1 MIRTTFLVILF
12 FTISSFQKVKYVK
25 TKVNE
30 SITLSLPEEFTLM
43 DEAELNSKYVSA
55 KTPVAVYTDYSKTID
70 LGINIAYSRWN
81 AEDLEIMMSFYKS
94 NIMGLYDEVQFITE
108 TIQEIN
114 GRDFVVFEFLSK
126 VNDTEGTTID
136 NSSISKF
143 VRIQYTIVKSKTVL
157 FNFSCPGR
165 MKDKWAPI
173 AKEILE
179 SVKISK
185 TL

>member
-1 MIRTTFLVILF
+1 MLRILF
-12 FTISSFQKVKYVK
+12 HTVVFFALSSFQQMKLVK

-30 SITLSLPEEFTLM
+30 SITVSLPQEFTLM
-43 DEAELNSKYVSA
+43 AQAELNRKYVSS
-55 KTPVAVYTDYSKTID
+55 KPPVAVYTDYSKTVD
-70 LGINIAYSRWN
+70 LGVNVAYSRWN

-94 NIMGLYDEVQFITE
+94 NIMGLYDEVQFVTE
-108 TIQEIN
+108 EIQEIN
-114 GRDFVVFEFLSK
+114 GRNYVVFEFLSK

-136 NSSISKF
+136 QSSISKF

-157 FNFSCPGR
+157 FNFSCPAR
-165 MKDKWAPI
+165 IRDKWAPI
-173 AKEILE
+173 AKESLE

>member
-1 MIRTTFLVILF
+1 MKL
-12 FTISSFQKVKYVK
+12 VK

-30 SITLSLPEEFTLM
+30 SITISLPEEFTAM
-43 DEAELNSKYVSA
+43 TQTELNTKYVSA
-55 KTPVAVYTDYSKTID
+55 KAPVAVYTDYSKTVD

-81 AEDLEIMMSFYKS
+81 PEDMEIMMSFYKS

-108 TIQEIN
+108 NIQEIN
-114 GRDFVVFEFLSK
+114 GREFAIFEFLSK
-126 VNDTEGTTID
+126 VNDTEGTSID
-136 NSSISKF
+136 QSSVSKF
-143 VRIQYTIVKSKTVL
+143 IRIQYTIVQSKTVL
-157 FNFSCPGR
+157 FNFSCPER
-165 MKDKWAPI
+165 LKDKWAPV

>member
-1 MIRTTFLVILF
+1 MIRALFLFILF
-12 FTISSFQKVKYVK
+12 FALTSFQKIRYVK

-30 SITLSLPEEFTLM
+30 SITLSLPEEFTM
-43 DEAELNSKYVSA
+43 MQENELNRKYVST
-55 KTPVAVYTDYSKTID
+55 KPPVAAYTDFSKTVD

-81 AEDLEIMMSFYKS
+81 QEDLEIMKSFYKS

-108 TIQEIN
+108 NVQEIN

-126 VNDTEGTTID
+126 VNDTEGTTIN

-157 FNFSCPGR
+157 FNFSCPAR
-165 MKDKWAPI
+165 TKNKWAPV
-173 AKEILE
+173 AQEILE

>member
-1 MIRTTFLVILF
+1 MIRTIILIITFFGLA
-12 FTISSFQKVKYVK
+12 SFQQVKYVK

-30 SITLSLPEEFTLM
+30 SITLLLPEEFTLM
-43 DEAELNSKYVSA
+43 EQGELNTKYVSS
-55 KTPVAVYTDYSKTID
+55 KPPVAAYTDYSKTVD
-70 LGINIAYSRWN
+70 LGINVAYSRWN
-81 AEDLEIMMSFYKS
+81 EEDLEIMKSFYKS

-108 TIQEIN
+108 DVQEIN

-126 VNDTEGTTID
+126 VNDTEGTTF
-136 NSSISKF
+136 NSSSISKYI
-143 VRIQYTIVKSKTVL
+143 RIQYTIINYKTVL
-157 FNFSCPGR
+157 FNFSCPER
-165 MKDKWAPI
+165 IKDKWAPV